1 MEEDRM
7 ADQHIVLESFVTIT
21 DNLGITHNVNLSN
34 VTDITYLKDG
44 SFGEIHFT
52 NDRQILFVPSQHPSL
67 SSHMAQLGRRCFC
80 YMYFVSYIFSKDHTI
95 SNNKLVSDLPAA

>member
-1 MEEDRM
+1 M

-67 SSHMAQLGRRCFC
+67 SSHMAQLTE
-80 YMYFVSYIFSKDHTI
+80 VEPINSYPSRLSTGTAGK
-95 SNNKLVSDLPAA
+95 PA